1 MVHKLLAAATLMSLV
16 FVCAPFAQARNYSL
30 SPDQR
35 SLVDQ
40 TCIQVMGLKRGET
53 QFAGCRAGLSQAL
66 AARSGSQPLAAT
78 YASGDIE
85 AGKSFFAVSPI
96 VRWNREHYSCARLG
110 LAPGSTLFGQC
121 VDSLE
126 DAFMPTPN

>member
-16 FVCAPFAQARNYSL
+16 FACASFAQARDYSL

-40 TCIQVMGLKRGET
+40 TCMQVMGLKRGET

-66 AARSGSQPLAAT
+66 AARSGIQPVVGG
-78 YASGDIE
+78 ASGDIE

-110 LAPGSTLFGQC
+110 LAPGSTLSGQC